1 MCIRDRD
8 SHFVFDGGAL
18 ALDLLNTWRFN
29 ADQPLD
35 LLQSPEDLV
44 IWLAAAGLP
53 DGAYCAE
60 LSWSPPNRRILL
72 DEALW
77 LRRDI
82 LLIVQSLVAGELPPP
97 YTVDALN
104 RILTESGTSFRLDSL
119 TIPPEGDQ
127 EERMEGQL
135 VLNVHE
141 HISSVLGVLQPIAL
155 SAARI
160 VTEANPTRIRQCA
173 SSNCMYWF
181 LDTSKSGRRRWC
193 SMSRCGNRAKVAKHY
208 RQRSTPS

>member
-1 MCIRDRD
+1 MNQD
-8 SHFVFDGGAL
+8 SHFVFDGGTL

-60 LSWSPPNRRILL
+60 LSSSPPNRRILL

-104 RILTESGTSFRLDSL
+104 RILTESGTSFQLDSL
-119 TIPPEGDQ
+119 TIPPEGEQ
-127 EERMEGQL
+127 EERMERQL

-155 SAARI
+155 STARI

-193 SMSRCGNRAKVAKHY
+193 AMSRCGNRAKVAKHY

>member
-1 MCIRDRD
+1 MNQD
-8 SHFVFDGGAL
+8 SHFVFDGGTL

-181 LDTSKSGRRRWC
+181 LDTSKSGRRSC
-193 SMSRCGNRAKVAKHY
+193 LLYTS
-208 RQRSTPS
+208 PSPRD

>member
-1 MCIRDRD
+1 MKQH
-8 SHFVFDGGAL
+8 SQFVFDAGAL

-29 ADQPLD
+29 ADQSLD
-35 LLQSPEDLV
+35 LLQSPEDIV
-44 IWLAAAGLP
+44 TWLAAVGLP
-53 DGAYCAE
+53 DGAYSPE
-60 LSWSPPNRRILL
+60 LSSRPPNRRILL

-82 LLIVQSLVAGELPPP
+82 LLIVQSLVGEELPPP
-97 YTVDALN
+97 YTVHALN

-119 TIPPEGDQ
+119 IITSEEEQSEGMQD
-127 EERMEGQL
+127 QL
-135 VLNVHE
+135 VLNAHE
-141 HISSVLGVLQPIAL
+141 CASSVLGVLQPIAL

-173 SSNCMYWF
+173 AENCMYWF

-193 SMSRCGNRAKVAKHY
+193 SMSRCGNRAKAAKHY
-208 RQRSTPS
+208 RQGSERS

>member
-1 MCIRDRD
+1 MNQD
-8 SHFVFDGGAL
+8 SHFVFDGGTL

-60 LSWSPPNRRILL
+60 LSSSPPNRRILL

-208 RQRSTPS
+208 RQRSTSS

>member
-1 MCIRDRD
+1 MNQD
-8 SHFVFDGGAL
+8 SHFVFDGGTL

-60 LSWSPPNRRILL
+60 LSSSPPNRRILL

-208 RQRSTPS
+208 RQRSIPS

>member
-1 MCIRDRD
+1 MNQD
-8 SHFVFDGGAL
+8 SHFVFDGGTL

-35 LLQSPEDLV
+35 LLQSPEDLI
-44 IWLAAAGLP
+44 IWLTAAGLP
-53 DGAYCAE
+53 DGADCAE
-60 LSWSPPNRRILL
+60 LSSSPPNRRILL
-72 DEALW
+72 DETLW
-77 LRRDI
+77 LRQDI

-104 RILTESGTSFRLDSL
+104 RILTENGSSFRLDSL

-127 EERMEGQL
+127 EEGMEGQL

-160 VTEANPTRIRQCA
+160 VTEVNPTRIRQCA

>member
-1 MCIRDRD
+1 MNQD
-8 SHFVFDGGAL
+8 SHFVFDGGTL

-35 LLQSPEDLV
+35 LLQGPEDLV

-60 LSWSPPNRRILL
+60 LSSSPPNRRILL

-127 EERMEGQL
+127 EKRMEGQL

-155 SAARI
+155 STARI

>member
-1 MCIRDRD
+1 MNQD
-8 SHFVFDGGAL
+8 SHFVFDGGTL
-18 ALDLLNTWRFN
+18 ALDLLNTWHFN

-60 LSWSPPNRRILL
+60 LSSSPPNRRILL

-155 SAARI
+155 STARI

-193 SMSRCGNRAKVAKHY
+193 SMSRCGNRAKVARHY

>member
-1 MCIRDRD
+1 MNQD
-8 SHFVFDGGAL
+8 SHFVFDGGTL

-44 IWLAAAGLP
+44 IWLASAGLP

-60 LSWSPPNRRILL
+60 LSSSPPNRRILL

-155 SAARI
+155 STARI

>member
-1 MCIRDRD
+1 MNQD
-8 SHFVFDGGAL
+8 SHFIFDGGTL

-60 LSWSPPNRRILL
+60 LSSSPPNRRILL

-155 SAARI
+155 STARI

>member
-1 MCIRDRD
+1 MNQD
-8 SHFVFDGGAL
+8 SHFVFDGGTL

-60 LSWSPPNRRILL
+60 LSSSPPNRRILL

-155 SAARI
+155 STARI

-173 SSNCMYWF
+173 SSNCTYWF

>member
-1 MCIRDRD
+1 MNQD
-8 SHFVFDGGAL
+8 SHFVFDGGTL

-60 LSWSPPNRRILL
+60 LSSSPPNRRILL

-127 EERMEGQL
+127 EKRMEGQL

>member
-1 MCIRDRD
+1 MNQD
-8 SHFVFDGGAL
+8 SHFVFDGGTL

-35 LLQSPEDLV
+35 LLQSPEDLI
-44 IWLAAAGLP
+44 IWLTAAGLP
-53 DGAYCAE
+53 DGADCAE
-60 LSWSPPNRRILL
+60 LSSSPPNRRILL

-127 EERMEGQL
+127 EEGMEGQL

-160 VTEANPTRIRQCA
+160 VTEATPTRIRQCA

>member
-1 MCIRDRD
+1 MNQD
-8 SHFVFDGGAL
+8 SHFVFDGGTL

-60 LSWSPPNRRILL
+60 LSSSPPNRRILL

-82 LLIVQSLVAGELPPP
+82 LLIVQSLEAGELPPP

-208 RQRSTPS
+208 RQRSTSS

>member
-1 MCIRDRD
+1 MNQD
-8 SHFVFDGGAL
+8 SHFVFDGGTL

-60 LSWSPPNRRILL
+60 LSSSPPNRRILL

-135 VLNVHE
+135 ILNVHE

>member
-1 MCIRDRD
+1 MNQD
-8 SHFVFDGGAL
+8 SHFVFDGGTL

-35 LLQSPEDLV
+35 LLQSPEDLI
-44 IWLAAAGLP
+44 IWLTAAGLP
-53 DGAYCAE
+53 DGADCAE
-60 LSWSPPNRRILL
+60 LSSSPPNRRILL
-72 DEALW
+72 DETLW
-77 LRRDI
+77 LRQDI

-104 RILTESGTSFRLDSL
+104 RILTENGTSFRLDSL

-127 EERMEGQL
+127 EEGMEGQL

-160 VTEANPTRIRQCA
+160 VTEVNPTRIRQCA

>member
-1 MCIRDRD
+1 MNQD
-8 SHFVFDGGAL
+8 SHFVFDGGTL

-60 LSWSPPNRRILL
+60 LSSSPPNRRILL

-155 SAARI
+155 STARI

>member
-1 MCIRDRD
+1 MNQDN
-8 SHFVFDGGAL
+8 HFVFDGGTL

-60 LSWSPPNRRILL
+60 LSSSPPNRRILL

-127 EERMEGQL
+127 EERVEGQL

>member
-1 MCIRDRD
+1 MNQD
-8 SHFVFDGGAL
+8 SHFVFDGGTL

-53 DGAYCAE
+53 DDAYRAE
-60 LSWSPPNRRILL
+60 LSSSPPNRRILL

>member
-1 MCIRDRD
+1 MNQD
-8 SHFVFDGGAL
+8 SHFVFDGGTL

-35 LLQSPEDLV
+35 LLQSPEDLI
-44 IWLAAAGLP
+44 IWLTAAGLP
-53 DGAYCAE
+53 DGADCAE
-60 LSWSPPNRRILL
+60 LSSSPPNRRILL

-127 EERMEGQL
+127 EERIEGQL

-155 SAARI
+155 STARI

>member
-1 MCIRDRD
+1 MNQD
-8 SHFVFDGGAL
+8 SHFVFDGGTL

-60 LSWSPPNRRILL
+60 LSSSPPNRRILL

-97 YTVDALN
+97 YSVDALN

-155 SAARI
+155 STARI

>member
-1 MCIRDRD
+1 MNQD
-8 SHFVFDGGAL
+8 SHFVFDGGTL

-60 LSWSPPNRRILL
+60 LSSSPPNRRILL

-155 SAARI
+155 STARI

-208 RQRSTPS
+208 RQRSTTS

>member
-1 MCIRDRD
+1 MNQD
-8 SHFVFDGGAL
+8 SHFVFDGGTL

-60 LSWSPPNRRILL
+60 LSSSPPNRRILL

-160 VTEANPTRIRQCA
+160 VTEAIPTRIRQCA

-208 RQRSTPS
+208 RQRSTSS

>member
-1 MCIRDRD
+1 MNQD
-8 SHFVFDGGAL
+8 SHFVLDGGTL

-60 LSWSPPNRRILL
+60 LSSSPPNRRILL

-155 SAARI
+155 STARI

>member
-1 MCIRDRD
+1 MNQD
-8 SHFVFDGGAL
+8 SHFVFDGGTL

-60 LSWSPPNRRILL
+60 LSSSPPNRRILL

-160 VTEANPTRIRQCA
+160 VTEANRTRIRQCA

>member
-1 MCIRDRD
+1 MNQD
-8 SHFVFDGGAL
+8 SHFVFDGGTL

-60 LSWSPPNRRILL
+60 LSSSPPNRRILL

-104 RILTESGTSFRLDSL
+104 RILTENGTSFRLDSL

-127 EERMEGQL
+127 EEGMEGQL

>member
-1 MCIRDRD
+1 MNQD
-8 SHFVFDGGAL
+8 SHFVFDGGTL

-35 LLQSPEDLV
+35 LLQGPEDLV

-53 DGAYCAE
+53 DGAYCVE
-60 LSWSPPNRRILL
+60 LSSSPPNRRILL

-127 EERMEGQL
+127 EKRMEGQL

>member
-1 MCIRDRD
+1 MNQD
-8 SHFVFDGGAL
+8 SHFVFDGGTL

-60 LSWSPPNRRILL
+60 LSSSPPNRRILL

-141 HISSVLGVLQPIAL
+141 HIASVLGVLQPIAL

>member
-1 MCIRDRD
+1 MNQD
-8 SHFVFDGGAL
+8 SHFVFDGGTL

-60 LSWSPPNRRILL
+60 LSSSPPNRRILL

-127 EERMEGQL
+127 EERMEGQF
-135 VLNVHE
+135 VLNVHV

>member
-1 MCIRDRD
+1 MNQD
-8 SHFVFDGGAL
+8 SHFVFDGGTL

-60 LSWSPPNRRILL
+60 LSSSPPNRRILL

-155 SAARI
+155 STARI
-160 VTEANPTRIRQCA
+160 VTEANPIRIRQCA

>member
-1 MCIRDRD
+1 MHQDN
-8 SHFVFDGGAL
+8 HFVFDGGTL

-60 LSWSPPNRRILL
+60 LSSSPPNRRILL

>member
-1 MCIRDRD
+1 MNQDT
-8 SHFVFDGGAL
+8 HFVFDAGTL

-53 DGAYCAE
+53 DDGYFAE
-60 LSWSPPNRRILL
+60 LSSSPSNRRILL

-82 LLIVQSLVAGELPPP
+82 LLIVQSLVAGEPAPP

-119 TIPPEGDQ
+119 IIPPEGEQ
-127 EERMEGQL
+127 EEGMEDQL
-135 VLNVHE
+135 VLNAHE
-141 HISSVLGVLQPIAL
+141 HVSSVLGLLQPIAL

-173 SSNCMYWF
+173 SRNCMYWF

-208 RQRSTPS
+208 RQQSTPS

>member
-1 MCIRDRD
+1 MNHD
-8 SHFVFDGGAL
+8 SHFVFDGGTL

-60 LSWSPPNRRILL
+60 LSSSPPNRRILL

-160 VTEANPTRIRQCA
+160 VTEANRTRIRQCA

>member
-1 MCIRDRD
+1 MNQD
-8 SHFVFDGGAL
+8 SHFVFDGGTL

-35 LLQSPEDLV
+35 LLQGPEDLV

-60 LSWSPPNRRILL
+60 LSSSPPNRRILL

-155 SAARI
+155 STARI

>member
-1 MCIRDRD
+1 MNQD
-8 SHFVFDGGAL
+8 SHFVFDGGTL

-60 LSWSPPNRRILL
+60 LSSSPPNRRILL

-135 VLNVHE
+135 ILNVHE

-208 RQRSTPS
+208 RQRITPS